1 MASVFLV
8 EDHAPLR
15 QVLGAVLS
23 CAGHDVTLAGHG
35 KEALER
41 FEGGPAELV
50 ITDLFMPE
58 MDGIELMI
66 RLRYAFPETR
76 VMAISGAGDMA
87 KHRLLSEGQVLG
99 AVEVLSKPFG
109 NDEFLD
115 AVERTLGQ
123 PHPIQPIPRARERR
137 VRMHTINEEGS

>member
-1 MASVFLV
+1 MASILLV

-23 CAGHDVTLAGHG
+23 CAGHDVTLAEHG

-41 FEGGPAELV
+41 FEGEPAELV

-66 RLRYAFPETR
+66 RIRHTFPGTR
-76 VMAISGAGDMA
+76 VMAISGAGDVA
-87 KHRLLSEGQVLG
+87 KHRLLDEAHVLG
-99 AVEVLSKPFG
+99 AMEALSKPFG
-109 NDEFLD
+109 NEEFLD
-115 AVERTLGQ
+115 AVERALGQ
-123 PHPIQPIPRARERR
+123 PHSIPISPER
-137 VRMHTINEEGS
+137 VN